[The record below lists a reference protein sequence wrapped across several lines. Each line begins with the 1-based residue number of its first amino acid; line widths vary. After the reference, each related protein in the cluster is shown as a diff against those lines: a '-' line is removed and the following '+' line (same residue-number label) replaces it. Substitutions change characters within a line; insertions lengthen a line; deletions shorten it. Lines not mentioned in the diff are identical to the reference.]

1 MNIFRPVKKES
12 ILQILLFILIGI
24 AGALY
29 IRYTWIRFENEKSDQ
44 IMQIARS
51 IEATLPKDDLK
62 ELEAKPEDILKP
74 QYQKIKY
81 ILKDIVQINE
91 TVRFAYIYTEQ
102 KGKLLFIADS
112 EIENSKDYSP
122 PGQEYYEANIVYK
135 QPFKDGKELTT
146 GSVTDRWGTW
156 ISILIPIKEE
166 TSGKTIAVY
175 GMDINAKAWDGFIF
189 FEVSES
195 SIVLLLLL
203 LIAFFLVKIRFKNQ
217 LLKQDIAKRKKAEN
231 ALRESEDKYSKAFQT
246 APYSI
251 SITSVND
258 GRFIDINNAFTTIS
272 GYSKEDVL
280 SDSTIGLNLWV
291 NLDDRVR
298 VVTKLLNG
306 ENIFSEEYQFN
317 TKNGNIIFGL
327 FSAQIIFL
335 NNESFVLSS
344 INDITERKIIEES
357 LKQSEEKYR
366 QLIENSHDII
376 YMLLPDG
383 TFTFVSPAWTRLLG
397 HPIDQVFGHSFQEFV
412 HPDDIP
418 GCLAWLKNVLESDQR
433 QKGVEYRV
441 KHLDGSWRW
450 HISSAMPF
458 KDKNGIIVGFE
469 GTARDITDRKI
480 AEEEIKLKN
489 EELLLINSEKDKFFS
504 IIAHD
509 LRSPF
514 NAFIGLT
521 QIMAEELSTLSM
533 NEIQVYAESMKNS
546 ASNLYRLLEN
556 LLNWSKIQ
564 QGLIPFNA
572 EILRLLPIVE
582 ESMLMLLEAA
592 KNKNIEISLNIPNDI
607 KVSADENMLNA
618 IIRNLVSNAI
628 KFTPKGGKINLSASE
643 NGENYVEITIKDTG
657 IGMTDDMIE
666 NLFKL
671 DVNTNRPGTDGEAST
686 GLGLILCK
694 EFIEKHKG
702 KLWVKCNGDKG
713 CTFWFTIPSTNK

>member
-12 ILQILLFILIGI
+12 ILQILLFIVIGI
-24 AGALY
+24 VGALY

-74 QYQKIKY
+74 QYQKIKN

-102 KGKLLFIADS
+102 KGKLFFIADS

-246 APYSI
+246 APYAI

-317 TKNGNIIFGL
+317 TKKGNVIFGL

-418 GCLAWLKNVLESDQR
+418 GCLAWLKNGLESDQR

-458 KDKNGIIVGFE
+458 KDKNGIIVRFE

-489 EELLLINSEKDKFFS
+489 KELLLINSEKDKFFS

-713 CTFWFTIPSTNK
+713 CTFWFTIPSINK